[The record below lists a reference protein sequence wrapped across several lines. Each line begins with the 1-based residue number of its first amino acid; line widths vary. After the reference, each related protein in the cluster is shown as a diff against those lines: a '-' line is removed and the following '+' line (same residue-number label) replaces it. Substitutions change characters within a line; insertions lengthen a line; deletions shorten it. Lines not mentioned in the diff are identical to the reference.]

1 MQLNQ
6 DTLDMRK
13 KERYAKVVNTLHESA
28 LVPAESDP
36 SAGCQTLVAT
46 GG

>member
-28 LVPAESDP
+28 LVPAESLRVSPVLDVRP
-36 SAGCQTLVAT
+36 
-46 GG
+46 